1 LLRKDVDEKKDIDV
15 SPAELWAT
23 RGEYFEFFTLEV
35 FREHLYQ
42 KRRTRK
48 WYESKERAVR
58 YKKNAKKPDKGVVL
72 PVDLV

>member
-23 RGEYFEFFTLEV
+23 RREYFEFFTLEV
-35 FREHLYQ
+35 FRENLYQ

-58 YKKNAKKPDKGVVL
+58 YKKKLRNETKML
-72 PVDLV
+72 SCL